1 MTALNPSTDQ
11 RPRSTWWMAMRL
23 SAFRKGQWSVDALA
37 WSLVWTLPL
46 ATGYVLRQVFD
57 ALTGEAPVWIAGG
70 LPALVA
76 LLMIVALL
84 RIGAIIA
91 GVWVNSTFVD
101 TIRALLRVNVLE
113 SILGRPGAAPRP
125 ESTGKTVSRF
135 RDDVDDIGWAT
146 EWTVDLPGMAVRSG
160 IALAVMAGIDPIVT
174 ATVCLPV
181 LAVAGIVNML
191 RARLEHYRLISR
203 QATAKV
209 VGFVGETFGSIQ
221 AVKVATAE
229 DHVIARFDLLNE
241 ERRVAALKDT
251 MLGALLN
258 VLFGGV
264 FNIGTGLI
272 LLLVAGRMRDG
283 SFSVGDFALFVFYLG
298 LITDATFAFGNL
310 LARHKQAGVARDR
323 LVRLMEGGSTEDVVA
338 HQPVYMD
345 GPAPAPAVAARRP
358 TDRLARLEGRDLS
371 WHYPNSGRGIEGI
384 DLRVERGQF
393 VVVTGRV
400 GSGKTTLLRA
410 LLGQLPLDR
419 GEVRWNDDPLP
430 DPAGW
435 LVPPRV
441 AYAGQV
447 PRLFSDTLRD
457 NLLMGLPASEVELER
472 AIDTAVFK
480 RDLAQLE
487 DGLETVIGPRGVKL
501 SGGQLQR
508 AAAARAFVREP
519 ELLVFDDLSSA
530 LDVETEAQLW
540 RRLFDRYEEAGH
552 QAPACLVVSHRRP
565 ALRRADW
572 IYVMH
577 EGRIVAEGT
586 LEHLLIASAEM
597 RLLWDGEP
605 SDDPDG
611 DGNGSGDGSAPKNGA
626 TRSRRRAR
634 ARRSGRK
641 ECQSPQR

>member
-1 MTALNPSTDQ
+1 MAL
-11 RPRSTWWMAMRL
+11 RL

-57 ALTGEAPVWIAGG
+57 ALTGEASVRIAGG

-76 LLMIVALL
+76 LLMAVALL

-101 TIRALLRVNVLE
+101 TIRALMRVNVLE
-113 SILGRPGAAPRP
+113 SILERPGAAPRP

-160 IALAVMAGIDPIVT
+160 IALAVMAGIDPVVT

-191 RARLEHYRLISR
+191 RAKLEHYRLISR

-251 MLGALLN
+251 MLSALLN

-283 SFSVGDFALFVFYLG
+283 AFSVGDFALFVFYLG

-345 GPAPAPAVAARRP
+345 GPAPAPTLPERCAA
-358 TDRLARLEGRDLS
+358 DRLARLEGRDLS
-371 WHYPNSGRGIEGI
+371 WRYPDSGRGIEGI

-419 GEVRWNDDPLP
+419 GEVRWNDHPLP
-430 DPAGW
+430 DPAAW

-457 NLLMGLPASEVELER
+457 NLLMGLPASEVELDR

-577 EGRIVAEGT
+577 EGRFVAEGT

-611 DGNGSGDGSAPKNGA
+611 DGNGGGSAAKNGA

-641 ECQSPQR
+641 ECRSPRH

>member
-1 MTALNPSTDQ
+1 MTALHPSTDRQ
-11 RPRSTWWMAMRL
+11 PRSTWWMAMRL

-57 ALTGEAPVWIAGG
+57 ALTGEAPVRIAGG

-76 LLMIVALL
+76 LLMGVALL

-101 TIRALLRVNVLE
+101 TIRALMRVNVLE
-113 SILGRPGAAPRP
+113 SILERPGAAPRP

-160 IALAVMAGIDPIVT
+160 IALAVMAGIDPVVT

-229 DHVIARFDLLNE
+229 EHVIARFDLLNE

-251 MLGALLN
+251 MLSALLN

-283 SFSVGDFALFVFYLG
+283 AFSVGDFALFVFYLG

-345 GPAPAPAVAARRP
+345 GPAPAPTLPERCAA
-358 TDRLARLEGRDLS
+358 DRLVSLEGRDLS
-371 WHYPNSGRGIEGI
+371 WRYPDSGRGIEGI

-419 GEVRWNDDPLP
+419 GEVRWNDVPLV
-430 DPAGW
+430 DPAAW

-457 NLLMGLPASEVELER
+457 NLLMGLPASEAELDR

-519 ELLVFDDLSSA
+519 ELLIFDDLSSA

-605 SDDPDG
+605 SEDPDG
-611 DGNGSGDGSAPKNGA
+611 DGNGGGSAAMNGA

-641 ECQSPQR
+641 ECRSPRH

>member
-1 MTALNPSTDQ
+1 MTALNPSTDR
-11 RPRSTWWMAMRL
+11 RPRSTWWMALRL

-57 ALTGEAPVWIAGG
+57 ALTGEASVRIAGG

-76 LLMIVALL
+76 LLMAVALL

-101 TIRALLRVNVLE
+101 TIRALMRVNVLE
-113 SILGRPGAAPRP
+113 SILERPGAAPRP

-160 IALAVMAGIDPIVT
+160 IALAVMAGIDPVVT

-191 RARLEHYRLISR
+191 RAKLEHYRLISR

-251 MLGALLN
+251 MLSALLN

-283 SFSVGDFALFVFYLG
+283 AFSVGDFALFVFYLG

-345 GPAPAPAVAARRP
+345 GPAPAPTLPERCAA
-358 TDRLARLEGRDLS
+358 DRLARLEGRDLS
-371 WHYPNSGRGIEGI
+371 WRYPDSGRGIEGI

-419 GEVRWNDDPLP
+419 GEVRWNDHPLP
-430 DPAGW
+430 DPAAW

-457 NLLMGLPASEVELER
+457 NLLMGLPASEVELDR

-577 EGRIVAEGT
+577 EGRFVAEGT

-611 DGNGSGDGSAPKNGA
+611 DGNGGGSAAKNGA

-641 ECQSPQR
+641 ECRSPRH